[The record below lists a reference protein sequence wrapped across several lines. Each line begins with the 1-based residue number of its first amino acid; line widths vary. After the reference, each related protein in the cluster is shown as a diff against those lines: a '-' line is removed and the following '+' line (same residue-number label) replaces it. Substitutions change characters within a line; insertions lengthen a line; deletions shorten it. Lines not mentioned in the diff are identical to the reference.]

1 MIGGGARPV
10 VLAAPSGTGKTTIA
24 RRLVADSDDF
34 VFSVSV
40 TTRPPRPGERDGE
53 DYRFVD
59 DAAFDRMVEEGELVE
74 WAEVH
79 GRLYGTPFRNI
90 EESSARGDHVVLDI
104 DVQGARQIRDRVPNA
119 VRIFLL
125 PPSAEALVERLG
137 RRGTE
142 GRAEILHRLRNAKKE
157 LAEARHFEHVVV
169 NDDLEVALRTVR
181 GLARS
186 EPRAM
191 AEVDDVEERVRHL
204 TQGIDE
210 MVRTLEE

>member
-1 MIGGGARPV
+1 MIDGGARPV

-24 RRLVADSDDF
+24 RRLVADGDDF

-40 TTRPPRPGERDGE
+40 TTRTPRPGERDGE
-53 DYRFVD
+53 DYCFVD
-59 DAAFDRMVEEGELVE
+59 DATFHRMADAGELVE

-104 DVQGARQIRDRVPNA
+104 DVQGARQIRARVPNA

-142 GRAEILHRLRNAKKE
+142 GRDEMLRRLRNAKKE

-169 NDDLEVALRTVR
+169 NDDLEEALRTVR
-181 GLARS
+181 RLARGEPGATS
-186 EPRAM
+186 EVSDA
-191 AEVDDVEERVRHL
+191 EERVRHL

-210 MVRTLEE
+210 MVRTLKE

>member
-1 MIGGGARPV
+1 MIGGAPPV

-59 DAAFDRMVEEGELVE
+59 DAAFHRMVEEGELVE

-79 GRLYGTPFRNI
+79 GRHYGTPFRNL

-104 DVQGARQIRDRVPNA
+104 DVQGARQIQDRVPNA

-142 GRAEILHRLRNAKKE
+142 DRAEMLHRLRNAKKE
-157 LAEARHFEHVVV
+157 LAAARHFEHVVV
-169 NDDLEVALRTVR
+169 NDDLEDALRTVR
-181 GLARS
+181 GLARG
-186 EPRAM
+186 EPEAA
-191 AEVDDVEERVRHL
+191 AEVYDAEARVRHL